1 MENLP
6 VLYSSYF
13 APIEYYSVMMKYGGM
28 TVDVGEHYVKRS
40 YRNKCSILSA
50 NGVMALTVPLS
61 RSSSDDADLTHAAMK
76 DLKVSYDDNWRHVH
90 WQSLVSAY
98 NMSPFFE
105 YYEDDIKPLFE
116 RKFDYL
122 VDLNAEAMDIVNRL
136 LMMDDVTINVSETY
150 IPAQTVELD
159 LRNQITPKTHL
170 NDFNQKE
177 YYQVFSEKYGFQ
189 PNLSILDLLFNLGPE
204 SRVVLRDSLKQ

>member
-1 MENLP
+1 
-6 VLYSSYF
+6 
-13 APIEYYSVMMKYGGM
+13 MMKYGGM
-28 TVDVGEHYVKRS
+28 TMDVGEHYVKRS

-105 YYEDDIKPLFE
+105 YYEDDIKTLFE

-136 LMMDDVTINVSETY
+136 LMMDDVMINVSETY
-150 IPAQTVELD
+150 IPERTRELD
-159 LRNQITPKTHL
+159 FRSQITPKTHL

-204 SRVVLRDSLKQ
+204 SRVVLKDSLKQ

>member
-1 MENLP
+1 
-6 VLYSSYF
+6 
-13 APIEYYSVMMKYGGM
+13 MMKYGGM

-61 RSSSDDADLTHAAMK
+61 RASSDDADLTHAAMK

-170 NDFNQKE
+170 DDFCQKE

>member
-1 MENLP
+1 
-6 VLYSSYF
+6 
-13 APIEYYSVMMKYGGM
+13 MMKYGGM

-136 LMMDDVTINVSETY
+136 LMMDDVMINVSETY

>member
-1 MENLP
+1 
-6 VLYSSYF
+6 
-13 APIEYYSVMMKYGGM
+13 MMKYGGM

-98 NMSPFFE
+98 SMSPFFE

-170 NDFNQKE
+170 DDFCQKE

>member
-1 MENLP
+1 
-6 VLYSSYF
+6 
-13 APIEYYSVMMKYGGM
+13 MMKYGGM

-61 RSSSDDADLTHAAMK
+61 RSSSDDADLTHAAMM

-159 LRNQITPKTHL
+159 LRDKITPKTHL

>member
-1 MENLP
+1 
-6 VLYSSYF
+6 
-13 APIEYYSVMMKYGGM
+13 MMKYGGM

-61 RSSSDDADLTHAAMK
+61 RSSSDDADLTHAAMM

-159 LRNQITPKTHL
+159 LRDKITPKTHL
-170 NDFNQKE
+170 NDFCQKE
-177 YYQVFSEKYGFQ
+177 YYQVFSERYGFQ

>member
-1 MENLP
+1 
-6 VLYSSYF
+6 
-13 APIEYYSVMMKYGGM
+13 MMKYGGM

-136 LMMDDVTINVSETY
+136 LMMDDVMINVSETY

-159 LRNQITPKTHL
+159 LRDKITPKTHL

>member
-1 MENLP
+1 
-6 VLYSSYF
+6 
-13 APIEYYSVMMKYGGM
+13 MMKYGGM

-98 NMSPFFE
+98 NMSPFFG

-170 NDFNQKE
+170 DDFCQKE

>member
-1 MENLP
+1 
-6 VLYSSYF
+6 
-13 APIEYYSVMMKYGGM
+13 
-28 TVDVGEHYVKRS
+28 
-40 YRNKCSILSA
+40 
-50 NGVMALTVPLS
+50 MALTVPLS

-170 NDFNQKE
+170 DDFCQKE
-177 YYQVFSEKYGFQ
+177 YYQVFSERYGFQ

>member
-1 MENLP
+1 
-6 VLYSSYF
+6 
-13 APIEYYSVMMKYGGM
+13 MMKYGGM

-61 RSSSDDADLTHAAMK
+61 RASSDDADLTHAAMK

-90 WQSLVSAY
+90 WQSFVSAY

-159 LRNQITPKTHL
+159 LRDKITPKTHL

>member
-1 MENLP
+1 
-6 VLYSSYF
+6 
-13 APIEYYSVMMKYGGM
+13 MKYGGM

-170 NDFNQKE
+170 DDFCQKE

>member
-1 MENLP
+1 
-6 VLYSSYF
+6 
-13 APIEYYSVMMKYGGM
+13 MMKYGGM

-61 RSSSDDADLTHAAMK
+61 RASSDDADLTHAAMK

-170 NDFNQKE
+170 DDFCQKE
-177 YYQVFSEKYGFQ
+177 YYQVFSERYGFQ

-204 SRVVLRDSLKQ
+204 SRVVMRDSLKQ

>member
-1 MENLP
+1 
-6 VLYSSYF
+6 
-13 APIEYYSVMMKYGGM
+13 MMKYGGM

-136 LMMDDVTINVSETY
+136 LMMDDVMINVSETY

-159 LRNQITPKTHL
+159 LRDKITPKTHL
-170 NDFNQKE
+170 DDFCQKE
-177 YYQVFSEKYGFQ
+177 YYQVFSERYGFQ

>member
-1 MENLP
+1 
-6 VLYSSYF
+6 
-13 APIEYYSVMMKYGGM
+13 MMKYGGM

-159 LRNQITPKTHL
+159 LRDKITPKTHL

>member
-1 MENLP
+1 
-6 VLYSSYF
+6 
-13 APIEYYSVMMKYGGM
+13 MMKYGGM

-76 DLKVSYDDNWRHVH
+76 DLKVSYDDNWKHVH

-159 LRNQITPKTHL
+159 LKNQITPKTHL
-170 NDFNQKE
+170 DDFCQKE
-177 YYQVFSEKYGFQ
+177 YYQVFSERYGFQ

>member
-1 MENLP
+1 
-6 VLYSSYF
+6 
-13 APIEYYSVMMKYGGM
+13 MMKYGGM

-136 LMMDDVTINVSETY
+136 LMMDDVMINVSETY
-150 IPAQTVELD
+150 ILAQTVELD

-170 NDFNQKE
+170 DDFCQKE

>member
-1 MENLP
+1 
-6 VLYSSYF
+6 
-13 APIEYYSVMMKYGGM
+13 MMKYGGM

-76 DLKVSYDDNWRHVH
+76 DLRVSYDDNWRHVH

-170 NDFNQKE
+170 DDFCQKE

>member
-1 MENLP
+1 
-6 VLYSSYF
+6 
-13 APIEYYSVMMKYGGM
+13 MMKYGGM

-61 RSSSDDADLTHAAMK
+61 RSSSDDADLTHAAMM

-136 LMMDDVTINVSETY
+136 LMMDDVMINVSETY

-159 LRNQITPKTHL
+159 LRDKITPKTHL

>member
-1 MENLP
+1 
-6 VLYSSYF
+6 
-13 APIEYYSVMMKYGGM
+13 MMKYGGM

-61 RSSSDDADLTHAAMK
+61 RASSDDADLTHAAMK

-136 LMMDDVTINVSETY
+136 LMMDDVMINVSETY
-150 IPAQTVELD
+150 ILAQTVELD

-170 NDFNQKE
+170 DDFNQKE

>member
-1 MENLP
+1 
-6 VLYSSYF
+6 
-13 APIEYYSVMMKYGGM
+13 MMKYGGM

-61 RSSSDDADLTHAAMK
+61 RASSDDADLTHAAMK

-136 LMMDDVTINVSETY
+136 LMMDDVMINVSETY

-159 LRNQITPKTHL
+159 LRDKITPKTHL
-170 NDFNQKE
+170 DDFCQKE

-189 PNLSILDLLFNLGPE
+189 PNLSILDLLLNLGPE

>member
-1 MENLP
+1 
-6 VLYSSYF
+6 
-13 APIEYYSVMMKYGGM
+13 MMKYGGM

-136 LMMDDVTINVSETY
+136 LMMDDVMINVSETY

-170 NDFNQKE
+170 DDFCQKE

-204 SRVVLRDSLKQ
+204 SRVVLRDSLK

>member
-1 MENLP
+1 
-6 VLYSSYF
+6 
-13 APIEYYSVMMKYGGM
+13 MMKYGGM

-61 RSSSDDADLTHAAMK
+61 RASSDDADLTHAAMK

-136 LMMDDVTINVSETY
+136 LMMDDVMINVSETY

-170 NDFNQKE
+170 DDFCQKE

-204 SRVVLRDSLKQ
+204 SRIILRNSLK

>member
-1 MENLP
+1 
-6 VLYSSYF
+6 
-13 APIEYYSVMMKYGGM
+13 MMKYGGM

-136 LMMDDVTINVSETY
+136 LMMDDVMINVSETY

-170 NDFNQKE
+170 DDFCQKE

>member
-1 MENLP
+1 
-6 VLYSSYF
+6 
-13 APIEYYSVMMKYGGM
+13 MMKYGGM

>member
-1 MENLP
+1 
-6 VLYSSYF
+6 
-13 APIEYYSVMMKYGGM
+13 MMKYGGM

-90 WQSLVSAY
+90 WQSFVSAY

-159 LRNQITPKTHL
+159 LRDKITPKTHL

-177 YYQVFSEKYGFQ
+177 YYKVFSEKYGFQ

>member
-1 MENLP
+1 
-6 VLYSSYF
+6 
-13 APIEYYSVMMKYGGM
+13 MMKYGGM

-136 LMMDDVTINVSETY
+136 LMMDDMTINVSETY

-170 NDFNQKE
+170 DDFCQKE

>member
-1 MENLP
+1 
-6 VLYSSYF
+6 
-13 APIEYYSVMMKYGGM
+13 MMKYGGM

-61 RSSSDDADLTHAAMK
+61 RASSDDADLTHAAMK

-159 LRNQITPKTHL
+159 LRDKITPKTHL

>member
-1 MENLP
+1 
-6 VLYSSYF
+6 
-13 APIEYYSVMMKYGGM
+13 MMKYGGM

-170 NDFNQKE
+170 DDFCQKE
-177 YYQVFSEKYGFQ
+177 YYQVFSERYGFQ

>member
-1 MENLP
+1 
-6 VLYSSYF
+6 
-13 APIEYYSVMMKYGGM
+13 MMKYGGM

-136 LMMDDVTINVSETY
+136 LMMDDVMINVSETY

-159 LRNQITPKTHL
+159 LRDKITPKTHL
-170 NDFNQKE
+170 DDFCQKE

>member
-1 MENLP
+1 
-6 VLYSSYF
+6 
-13 APIEYYSVMMKYGGM
+13 MMKYGGM

-61 RSSSDDADLTHAAMK
+61 RSSSDDADLTHAAMM

-170 NDFNQKE
+170 DDFCQKE

>member
-1 MENLP
+1 MME
-6 VLYSSYF
+6 
-13 APIEYYSVMMKYGGM
+13 YGGM

-159 LRNQITPKTHL
+159 LRNQITPKTHFD
-170 NDFNQKE
+170 DFCQKE
-177 YYQVFSEKYGFQ
+177 YYQVFSERYGFQ

>member
-1 MENLP
+1 
-6 VLYSSYF
+6 
-13 APIEYYSVMMKYGGM
+13 MMKYGGM

-170 NDFNQKE
+170 DDFCQKE

-204 SRVVLRDSLKQ
+204 SRVVLKDSLKQ

>member
-1 MENLP
+1 
-6 VLYSSYF
+6 
-13 APIEYYSVMMKYGGM
+13 MMKYGGM

-170 NDFNQKE
+170 DDFCQKE

>member
-13 APIEYYSVMMKYGGM
+13 APIENYSVMMKYGGM

-170 NDFNQKE
+170 DDFCQKE